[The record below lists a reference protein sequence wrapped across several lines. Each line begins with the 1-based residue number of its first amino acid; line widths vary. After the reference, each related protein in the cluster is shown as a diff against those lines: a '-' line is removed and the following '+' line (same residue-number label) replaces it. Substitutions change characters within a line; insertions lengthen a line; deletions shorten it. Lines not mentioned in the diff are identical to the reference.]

1 MKYKVFLVLFFSV
14 LFVRK
19 GASQEIGLGFVA
31 GMCFAQIDGDNLAGY
46 NNLGPYGGLKGTVA
60 LKEDWELET
69 QINYIL
75 KGTRTAAHQLNFY
88 NVNLHYL
95 EFPVLINYVWGGIWE
110 ELWEDLGIVLTAGL
124 SPNYLIHG
132 VEDRGFGKEDIA
144 EDLFRV
150 DLTGTLGVGF
160 RLTEKTMIRIR
171 FNHSLTSVRKEPSE
185 YWFNRS
191 LSFTVESFF

>member
-1 MKYKVFLVLFFSV
+1 MRYRCLLVLLFSFFAT
-14 LFVRK
+14 RE
-19 GASQEIGLGFVA
+19 GASQEIDLGLVA

-60 LKEDWELET
+60 LKDEWGLET

-75 KGTRTAAHQLNFY
+75 KGTRTRADHFGFY

-95 EFPVLINYVWGGIWE
+95 EFPVLINYSWDGIWE
-110 ELWEDLGIVLTAGL
+110 DLWEELGIVLSGGV

-132 VEDRGFGKEDIA
+132 IEDRGFGKTNITN
-144 EDLFRV
+144 DLIRV

-160 RLTEKTMIRIR
+160 RMTEKTMIRIR
-171 FNHSLTSVRKEPSE
+171 FNNSLLSVRKSPHE